1 MSLRQKKEFKTKI
14 ELKTK
19 NEFKTK
25 KGVHLN
31 YWQKDL
37 QANQLYLNVHIK

>member
-37 QANQLYLNVHIK
+37 